1 MIVMNLGVFR
11 DALRRVATS
20 GLLAERLIVFDFA
33 MISPTTIASYRGFYE
48 QAALGF
54 SEDGSVTV
62 RGLLSEVE
70 SAIGKKFTGWK
81 GGDYLFDEGTD
92 LWVANQGRTSN
103 TRILDLADY
112 DDSWFVI
119 RTALL

>member
-1 MIVMNLGVFR
+1 MIAMNLGVFR
-11 DALRRVATS
+11 DALHRVAAS
-20 GLLAERLIVFDFA
+20 ELLAERLIVFDFA

-62 RGLLSEVE
+62 RGLLSEIE
-70 SAIGKKFTGWK
+70 SAIGKKFTGWR
-81 GGDYLFDEGTD
+81 GGDYLFDEGTE
-92 LWVANQGRTSN
+92 LWVANQGRTSKK
-103 TRILDLADY
+103 RILDLADY